1 MSKIAVIHPKF
12 KKGHGVDRVI
22 YETCKRLS
30 NKYDISIF
38 TLESNYEPLPG
49 IDIRIMR
56 NVPVKD
62 YGKQILLTMLHMLL
76 NPDSFSQYD
85 LVWIHSV
92 PLTISALY
100 IKRKHNIPILCT
112 FHGIRTISDPRL
124 LVYKIIARLTFNKI
138 DLIIGVSDFVV
149 REARGYGANAIK
161 IYNGCDLERF
171 QPTFEDEGY
180 MLSVGEL
187 TTHKMVNVPIAIS
200 SELGIPLKVVGDGPE
215 RGRLEQYAKRVK
227 ANAEFYGIV
236 DELSL
241 LKMYQKC
248 SFFVSGSVHE
258 AFGLAF
264 IEAGAC
270 GKPSI
275 VRNCT
280 AMPEVI
286 RHGETGFLCN
296 NFSEYIHYSRLL
308 WENEGTRREMG
319 KKATWYAKKFSWET
333 AAKKYNTVIES
344 IKKR

>member
-12 KKGHGVDRVI
+12 KRGHGVDRVI

-30 NKYDISIF
+30 NRYDISIF
-38 TLESNYEPLPG
+38 TLETNYETLPG

-56 NVPVKD
+56 NVPTND
-62 YGKQILLTMLHMLL
+62 YGKQIFLTMLHMFL

-85 LVWIHSV
+85 LIWIHSI

-100 IKRKHNIPILCT
+100 IKRKYNIPILCT
-112 FHGIRTISDPRL
+112 FHGIRTNLDPRL
-124 LVYKIIARLTFNKI
+124 LVYKIITRLTFKKI
-138 DLIIGVSDFVV
+138 DLIIGVSNFVV
-149 REARGYGANAIK
+149 REARDYGANAIK

-187 TTHKMVNVPIAIS
+187 TPHKMIDVPIAIS
-200 SELGIPLKVVGDGPE
+200 RELGIPLKIVGDGSE
-215 RGRLEQYAKRVK
+215 KDRLEQYAKRMN
-227 ANAEFYGIV
+227 ADAEFYGII

-248 SFFVSGSVHE
+248 SFFISGSVHE

-264 IEAGAC
+264 VEAGAC

-286 RHGETGFLCN
+286 RHGETGFICN
-296 NFSEYIHYSRLL
+296 NFSEFIYYSRLL
-308 WENEGTRREMG
+308 WGKKGIRSAMG
-319 KKATWYAKKFSWET
+319 KKAVEYAKKFSWDD
-333 AAKKYNTVIES
+333 AAKQYSAV
-344 IKKR
+344 IKKILT